1 LRDLLKEAAHSIV
14 ARCAFLKKE
23 FNVLVICGRHSR
35 AFAED
40 LMLEC
45 YREHAYP
52 YLWMFDE
59 DLLKKAQK
67 VAKDTETKLPR
78 HVRSLLENSDLVIW
92 LTQFENPKSAL
103 AELGTAVCS
112 YWDQVDEA
120 VKSKPSLAINFLSEK
135 CLKTMNI
142 NYEKFL
148 IIFANA
154 VNIDYDKIK
163 RTGSAILEK
172 LHKKELITITTQNGT
187 NLTLSVK
194 GRRIGIENGTLE
206 DCFSTGKECEVE
218 IPAGEVYVAPI
229 ENSAYG
235 TLVTDEVRD
244 FGVQKLRMK
253 FHEGRITSFEA
264 AKGRS
269 SFKRLLAEAQG
280 EKDRIAEFGIGI
292 NYGMTPIGLRIC
304 DEKAL
309 GTAHIAI
316 GNNTHLGGINEASIH
331 IDFILHKPT
340 IKADKDLIMKDG
352 KVT

>member
-1 LRDLLKEAAHSIV
+1 
-14 ARCAFLKKE
+14 
-23 FNVLVICGRHSR
+23 
-35 AFAED
+35 
-40 LMLEC
+40 MLEC

-103 AELGTAVCS
+103 AELGTDVCS

-120 VKSKPSLAINFLSEK
+120 VKSKPLLAINFLSEK
-135 CLKTMNI
+135 CLKTMDI
-142 NYEKFL
+142 DYEKFL
-148 IIFANA
+148 ITFANA

-163 RTGSAILEK
+163 RTGSAIREK

-187 NLTLSVK
+187 NLTFSVK
-194 GRRIGIENGTLE
+194 GRRIGMENGTLE

-264 AKGRS
+264 AKGKA
-269 SFKRLLAEAQG
+269 SFERLLTEAQG

-331 IDFILHKPT
+331 IDFILHKPI
-340 IKADKDLIMKDG
+340 IKADKELIMIDG